1 MLGLI
6 IALIAVILVALF
18 SVQNAA
24 PVVISFFFWRFEAS
38 LAVVIFLSALAGAL
52 ITVIIY
58 SSRSV
63 KKALAARKT
72 LDDTAPK
79 ITGPKNTGKE

>member
-1 MLGLI
+1 MYGLI

-24 PVVISFFFWRFEAS
+24 PVVISFFFWKFEAS
-38 LAVVIFLSALAGAL
+38 LAVVIFLSALAGAV

-58 SSRSV
+58 SSRAV
-63 KKALAARKT
+63 KKSITSRKKPE
-72 LDDTAPK
+72 DSFPP
-79 ITGPKNTGKE
+79 IGGKE

>member
-1 MLGLI
+1 MFTLI
-6 IALIAVILVALF
+6 IALITVILVALF

-38 LAVVIFLSALAGAL
+38 LAVVIFLSTLAGVL

-58 SSRSV
+58 SSRLV
-63 KKALAARKT
+63 KKAISARKT
-72 LDDTAPK
+72 TDDTAPK
-79 ITGPKNTGKE
+79 ITGKE

>member
-1 MLGLI
+1 MLNLI
-6 IALIAVILVALF
+6 IALIAIILVAFF

-38 LAVVIFLSALAGAL
+38 LAVVIFLSALAGIL
-52 ITVIIY
+52 ITIIIY

-63 KKALAARKT
+63 KKALSARKSHGDPAT
-72 LDDTAPK
+72 K
-79 ITGPKNTGKE
+79 IAANDQDIS

>member
-1 MLGLI
+1 MH
-6 IALIAVILVALF
+6 VRF
-18 SVQNAA
+18 DN
-24 PVVISFFFWRFEAS
+24 SFDRSHHGCPFFGPKRS
-38 LAVVIFLSALAGAL
+38 SGCDIIFLSALAGAL